1 MITLVAAEFAFHLAE
16 HHMLQS
22 IVEYGTIHARMP
34 IYRFYILFKHLLFN
48 QYIYIYIY
56 IYIFAFSMIF
66 VFPPTQLPMVATLF
80 HQHTSSFT
88 AVVG

>member
-48 QYIYIYIY
+48 QYIYI
-56 IYIFAFSMIF
+56 FAFSMIF

>member
-1 MITLVAAEFAFHLAE
+1 MERSTQEC
-16 HHMLQS
+16 QS
-22 IVEYGTIHARMP
+22 TGFTFCLSI
-34 IYRFYILFKHLLFN
+34 FYSTN
-48 QYIYIYIY
+48 IY

-88 AVVG
+88 AVVGWQHLLADLAG